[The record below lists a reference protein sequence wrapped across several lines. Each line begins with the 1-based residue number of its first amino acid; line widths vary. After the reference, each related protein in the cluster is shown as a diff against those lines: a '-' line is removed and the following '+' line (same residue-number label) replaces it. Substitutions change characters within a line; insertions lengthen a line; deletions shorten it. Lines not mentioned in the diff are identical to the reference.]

1 MREGENVNEID
12 KRLQEAVAECN
23 CCWPSQLESGVMFF
37 KGLRI
42 TRDEFEA
49 ECRRAETGGNWK
61 WA

>member
-1 MREGENVNEID
+1 VNETD